1 MHAAANIIS
10 NLASEFA
17 MHAIKFANN
26 ANWLAMHTAAQKYLE
41 LLLPLY

>member
-17 MHAIKFANN
+17 I
-26 ANWLAMHTAAQKYLE
+26 LATKLAYISIRIAMYTTTQKYLE
-41 LLLPLY
+41 LLPPLY